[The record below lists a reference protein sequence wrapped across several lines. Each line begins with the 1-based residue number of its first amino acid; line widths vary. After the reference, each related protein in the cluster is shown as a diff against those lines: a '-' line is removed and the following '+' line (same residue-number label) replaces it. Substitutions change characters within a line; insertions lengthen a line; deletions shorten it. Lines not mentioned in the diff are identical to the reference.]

1 MALPGSPYFMF
12 LISSAVFIPLP
23 PSCLLSL
30 SSEWIFSGTSLSRF
44 SSLSPQLLQIPAAYV
59 FLLLFTFEFT
69 ATLVPH
75 CDRSLQ
81 GWYRGN
87 FQASLCGDKLN
98 MELIREVMC
107 LSRTL
112 KSLETLSG
120 GRAHVHHVS
129 FQSDFFFSFRAKHS
143 LMRSSIEIA

>member
-44 SSLSPQLLQIPAAYV
+44 SSLNPQLLQIPAAYV
-59 FLLLFTFEFT
+59 FLLLFTFEFI

-98 MELIREVMC
+98 MEIIREEMC

-120 GRAHVHHVS
+120 VGLMSTTCHFS
-129 FQSDFFFSFRAKHS
+129 LIFFFSFKAKHF
-143 LMRSSIEIA
+143 LMRSFIEIA

>member
-44 SSLSPQLLQIPAAYV
+44 SSLNPQLLQIPAAYV
-59 FLLLFTFEFT
+59 FLLLFTFEFI

-87 FQASLCGDKLN
+87 FQASLQGDKLN
-98 MELIREVMC
+98 MEIIREEMC

-120 GRAHVHHVS
+120 VGLMSTTCHFS
-129 FQSDFFFSFRAKHS
+129 PIFFFFLQSKALLNEKLH
-143 LMRSSIEIA
+143 